1 VAHHRKAV
9 AAAVAV
15 NAAIVAVELAAG
27 WQAGSLSLVMDGVHN
42 LSDELA
48 LVLLYLAFVLP
59 QGLSRGLL
67 RSANLF
73 NSLGLLAVSGLIL
86 WQVVERMLYPVPVLG
101 WVAVVVGLGAAAANW
116 AIARLLWRP
125 SRHNAAIRLAYLH
138 NLGDAFASL
147 APVLAGVLVS
157 VSGQSFFDPL
167 VAAGIAAW
175 IVVSTLREVLASR
188 DELISPEKLVCG
200 HAEPD

>member
-1 VAHHRKAV
+1 MAHHRKAL

-42 LSDELA
+42 FSDELA

-59 QGLSRGLL
+59 QGLTRNLL

-73 NSLGLLAVSGLIL
+73 NSLGLLAVSALVL
-86 WQVVERMLYPVPVLG
+86 WQAVERMFQPVAVLG
-101 WVAVVVGLGAAAANW
+101 WIAVVVGLGAAAANW

-125 SRHNAAIRLAYLH
+125 GRNNAAIRLAYLH

-157 VSGQSFFDPL
+157 VSGRSLFDPL
-167 VAAGIAAW
+167 VAGGIALW
-175 IVVSTLREVLASR
+175 IIASTLREVVASR
-188 DELISPEKLVCG
+188 GELLSPEKLVCG

>member
-1 VAHHRKAV
+1 MAHHRKAV

-59 QGLSRGLL
+59 QGLTRNLL

-73 NSLGLLAVSGLIL
+73 NSLGLLAVSALVL
-86 WQVVERMLYPVPVLG
+86 WQVVERILHPLPVLG
-101 WVAVVVGLGAAAANW
+101 WIAVVVGLGAALANW
-116 AIARLLWRP
+116 AIARLLWKP
-125 SRHNAAIRLAYLH
+125 GRHNTAIRLAYLH
-138 NLGDAFASL
+138 NLADAFASL

-157 VSGQSFFDPL
+157 VSGSSLFDPL
-167 VAAGIAAW
+167 VAGGIAVW
-175 IVVSTLREVLASR
+175 IIVSTLREVLISR

>member
-1 VAHHRKAV
+1 MAHHRKAV
-9 AAAVAV
+9 DAAVGV

-27 WQAGSLSLVMDGVHN
+27 WQAGSLSLAMDGVHN

-59 QGLSRGLL
+59 QGLSRNLL
-67 RSANLF
+67 RWANIF
-73 NSLGLLAVSGLIL
+73 NSLGLLAVSGLVL
-86 WQVVERMLYPVPVLG
+86 WQAVERMLQPVPVLG
-101 WVAVVVGLGAAAANW
+101 WVAVVVGLGAALANW
-116 AIARLLWRP
+116 MIARLLWPP
-125 SRHNAAIRLAYLH
+125 SRSNAAIRLAYLH

-157 VSGQSFFDPL
+157 VSGSSLFDPL
-167 VAAGIAAW
+167 VAGGIAVW
-175 IVVSTLREVLASR
+175 IIVSTLREVLVSR
-188 DELISPEKLVCG
+188 YELISPEKLVCG

>member
-27 WQAGSLSLVMDGVHN
+27 WQAGSLSLAMDGVHN

-59 QGLSRGLL
+59 QGLSRNLL

-73 NSLGLLAVSGLIL
+73 NSLGLLAVSGLVL
-86 WQVVERMLYPVPVLG
+86 WQAVERLLQPVPVLG
-101 WVAVVVGLGAAAANW
+101 WVAVVVGLGAALANW
-116 AIARLLWRP
+116 AIARLLWQP
-125 SRHNAAIRLAYLH
+125 SRRNAAIRLAYLH

-157 VSGQSFFDPL
+157 VSGSPFFDPL
-167 VAAGIAAW
+167 VAGGIAVW
-175 IVVSTLREVLASR
+175 IIVSTLREVLVSR

-200 HAEPD
+200 H